1 MMTRGRVTIPPKNDD
16 VIYEPLSHP
25 YLQKKI
31 TLIYPSHFAT
41 LHDLVWVNP
50 CPGGGSTLDPPFRSL
65 LCSGVRPRWAPN
77 VADPRIC
84 QHLSRNLSSRT
95 RNCRREV
102 EVGSRNLVGSPVRGL
117 QCCRWVRDRGDI
129 LGFRLGKHFPE

>member
-1 MMTRGRVTIPPKNDD
+1 MLFSPTMLDLVRVTPCQTRYSN
-16 VIYEPLSHP
+16 L
-25 YLQKKI
+25 KI
-31 TLIYPSHFAT
+31 FLHGYVSHFAT
-41 LHDLVWVNP
+41 LRDLVWVTP

-95 RNCRREV
+95 RNCRRKV
-102 EVGSRNLVGSPVRGL
+102 EVGSRNLVGSAVRGL
-117 QCCRWVRDRGDI
+117 QCCRWLRDGGDI
-129 LGFRLGKHFPE
+129 SGFRLGKHFPE